1 MNHRSLKRAE
11 NCRLFGRT
19 SVSFH
24 ARFAELHPVQ
34 YEGASTTG
42 DTGVASTWS
51 PTGIAFTAKTEAPK
65 TQIFRPICQES
76 DAEHVDVIFTHFRG
90 VFPCLEQ
97 VSLMKRRAA
106 GPTRGQPSLS
116 GATGSPTRPKGG
128 SFRTKTPP
136 TCRAEQELQ
145 DDHLFISVAVL
156 CAENEVDQT
165 RSLGRTDDG
174 RSSGAE
180 QHTSSKLAQ
189 IGAKSPQE
197 SHQRVEEVKT
207 NNLAAFS
214 SS

>member
-1 MNHRSLKRAE
+1 MSRARSLLLESR
-11 NCRLFGRT
+11 
-19 SVSFH
+19 S
-24 ARFAELHPVQ
+24 
-34 YEGASTTG
+34 
-42 DTGVASTWS
+42 
-51 PTGIAFTAKTEAPK
+51 TAKTEAPR

-90 VFPCLEQ
+90 VFPCLKQ
-97 VSLMKRRAA
+97 VSLDEATCGGPHTRATIA
-106 GPTRGQPSLS
+106 ERGNEGPPLVQKVGLS
-116 GATGSPTRPKGG
+116 GQKPHQHV
-128 SFRTKTPP
+128 
-136 TCRAEQELQ
+136 EQNTELQ

-174 RSSGAE
+174 RSSGAG

-189 IGAKSPQE
+189 IGVKSPQE